1 MSRYL
6 VIALA
11 LIAAGVKFGQGAW
24 IEAAG
29 LASLAAGLAALRF
42 GGRTLAARAGAAL
55 CFAITVIAVGILAIR
70 YWAS

>member
-1 MSRYL
+1 VSRYL

-24 IEAAG
+24 VEATG
-29 LASLAAGLAALRF
+29 LAGRAGGLAALRF
-42 GGRTLAARAGAAL
+42 GGRPMAARAGAGL
-55 CFAITVIAVGILAIR
+55 CFAITAVAVAILAIR